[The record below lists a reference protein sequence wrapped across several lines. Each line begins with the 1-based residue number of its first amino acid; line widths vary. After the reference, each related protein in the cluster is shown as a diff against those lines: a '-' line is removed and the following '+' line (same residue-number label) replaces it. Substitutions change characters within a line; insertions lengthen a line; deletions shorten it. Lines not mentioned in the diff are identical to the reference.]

1 MKKVFLGF
9 AALALVVSI
18 SSCRETTGD
27 KAEEAVEAAAEDTE
41 NNLEQAGDAIEATAE
56 ETEEALEEA
65 GEEIEEAVE
74 DMDDDNN

>member
-9 AALALVVSI
+9 AALALLVSI

-41 NNLEQAGDAIEATAE
+41 NNLERAGDAIEEAAE
-56 ETEEALEEA
+56 DTGNALQEA
-65 GEEIEEAVE
+65 GDAVE
-74 DMDDDNN
+74 DAVDDMDDNN